1 MTQYELQQQ
10 IKRIGLSEKAAH
22 IYAAILD
29 VGIAFPA
36 QIAQKTKLNRST
48 VYKILTDLSVKG
60 LVTELERNKKL
71 CYQAE
76 RPQRLVRFA
85 QTQIILA
92 EERLE
97 HAKKL
102 LPDVEALFI
111 NTPHKPRVRF
121 FEGLKGVLTVY
132 EDHITETE
140 PYEMLG
146 YSNVEELMKILP
158 STFAKRYVKAK
169 ERIGITTRG
178 IFPEGEFSAR
188 YNKAIYRGAAKRTLV
203 HMRYIP
209 ARDFPYQGE
218 VTLYGKNKVSF
229 INFHERILIGVII
242 EDEIIAGMIR
252 MMFDLAWKTAK
263 ESTNR

>member
-1 MTQYELQQQ
+1 MTLDALHQDLT
-10 IKRIGLSEKAAH
+10 RIGLSEKAAQV
-22 IYAAILD
+22 YATVLD
-29 VGIAFPA
+29 IGIAFPSH
-36 QIAQKTKLNRST
+36 IAKKTKLNRST
-48 VYKILTDLSVKG
+48 VYKILTDLSIKG

-85 QTQIILA
+85 QTQINLA

-102 LPDVEALFI
+102 LPDIEGLFT
-111 NTPHKPRVRF
+111 NGPQKPRVRF
-121 FEGLKGVLTVY
+121 FEGLEGVLAVY
-132 EDHITETE
+132 EDHINETE

-158 STFAKRYVKAK
+158 TAFTKRYIKGK
-169 ERIGITTRG
+169 ERIGIKTRG

-188 YNKAIYRGAAKRTLV
+188 YNKTIYRGAEKRVLAK
-203 HMRYIP
+203 MRFIP
-209 ARDFPYQGE
+209 AQDFPYKGE

-229 INFHERILIGVII
+229 INFHERVLIGVII

-252 MMFDLAWKTAK
+252 MMFELTWKSAK
-263 ESTNR
+263 EGSY